1 MEKEKLKWNKVG
13 CIQISGEKKILLGMI
28 FFKINLLSLDY

>member
-13 CIQISGEKKILLGMI
+13 CIQISGEKKILLGII
-28 FFKINLLSLDY
+28 FF